1 MIKGIDISEHNGV
14 IDFNKV
20 KEAGINFVIIRATY
34 GRKKEDKL
42 FIRNVKGCIEAGLPF
57 GLYYY
62 SYAIDEET
70 AIEEVDFFL
79 KTVSKYREYIQY
91 PLVIDME
98 DSDGYKKERN
108 AISKENLTN
117 ICIVACNRIREAG
130 FISMIYANADY
141 YKNYLDEE
149 KLKDVPKWIAWWNN
163 NINIDKTKYSIWQ
176 YKSTGIVDGIGT
188 KVDMNESFFDY
199 QKYTIYLN
207 NIIKINEIK
216 LITGLQDLTI
226 QYITCNK
233 DGQEII
239 NKIFNR
245 LKEKKQRRKDI
256 DDFNLL
262 FKIIKE
268 YKFTDEEIEYF
279 KYYIYYDELLKKLYY
294 GITEEGEK

>member
-1 MIKGIDISEHNGV
+1 MLKGIDISEHNGV

-20 KEAGINFVIIRATY
+20 KEAGINFVIIRATF

-42 FIRNVKGCIEAGLPF
+42 FTKNVKGCIEAGLPF
-57 GLYYY
+57 GVYYY

-117 ICIVACNRIREAG
+117 ICKVATEKIRNAG
-130 FISMIYANADY
+130 FIPMIYANADY

-245 LKEKKQRRKDI
+245 IKEKKQRRKDI
-256 DDFNLL
+256 DDFDLL
-262 FKIIKE
+262 LKIIKE

>member
-108 AISKENLTN
+108 ALSKENLTN
-117 ICIVACNRIREAG
+117 ICKVATEKIRNAG
-130 FISMIYANADY
+130 FIPMIYANADY
-141 YKNYLDEE
+141 FKNYLDEE
-149 KLKDVPKWIAWWNN
+149 KLKDIPKWIAWWNQSA
-163 NINIDKTKYSIWQ
+163 NIDKTKYSIWQ
-176 YKSTGIVDGIGT
+176 YKSTGMIDGIGT

-199 QKYTIYLN
+199 QKYTLYLN

-245 LKEKKQRRKDI
+245 IKEKKQRRKDI

-262 FKIIKE
+262 FKIMKE
-268 YKFTDEEIEYF
+268 YKFTEEEAQYF

-294 GITEEGEK
+294 GITEEGVK